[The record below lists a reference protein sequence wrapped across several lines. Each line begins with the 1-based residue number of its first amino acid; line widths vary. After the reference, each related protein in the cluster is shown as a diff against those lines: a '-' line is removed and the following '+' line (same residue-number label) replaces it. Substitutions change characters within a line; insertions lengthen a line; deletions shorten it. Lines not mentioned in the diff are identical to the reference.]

1 MYEREGLF
9 EEEAE
14 RAREGSPR
22 TRVDVSDLG
31 LTMGLT
37 SCWNW
42 VGQFACGWDEPT
54 QASRADAF
62 ARAVVALLYGSGG
75 KK

>member
-1 MYEREGLF
+1 MYEGEGLF

-31 LTMGLT
+31 LTMDDLT
-37 SCWNW
+37 
-42 VGQFACGWDEPT
+42 GPM
-54 QASRADAF
+54 
-62 ARAVVALLYGSGG
+62 GG
-75 KK
+75 T

>member
-1 MYEREGLF
+1 MLLFLCCSKVVQLYEREGLF

-31 LTMGLT
+31 LTMDDLT
-37 SCWNW
+37 
-42 VGQFACGWDEPT
+42 GPM
-54 QASRADAF
+54 
-62 ARAVVALLYGSGG
+62 GG
-75 KK
+75 T